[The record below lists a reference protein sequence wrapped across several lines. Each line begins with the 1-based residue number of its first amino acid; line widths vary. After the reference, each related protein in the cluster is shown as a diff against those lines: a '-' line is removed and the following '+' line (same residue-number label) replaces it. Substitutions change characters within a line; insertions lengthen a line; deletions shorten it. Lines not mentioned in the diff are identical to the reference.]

1 MAAPKQSV
9 RISSTPPR
17 ASTQSGR
24 ARNGE
29 WVLEFE
35 ATERQ
40 QPDPLMGW
48 VGSGDTQNQVRLRF
62 DTREQAV
69 AYAEANGLAY
79 EIEEPKPARI
89 KPKSYADNFRFG
101 RTENWTH

>member
-1 MAAPKQSV
+1 
-9 RISSTPPR
+9 
-17 ASTQSGR
+17 
-24 ARNGE
+24 
-29 WVLEFE
+29 VLEF
-35 ATERQ
+35 AVAERQ
-40 QPDPLMGW
+40 QTDPLMGW

-62 DTREQAV
+62 DTREQAI

-79 EIEEPKPARI
+79 DIEEPKPDRI